1 MTRQSLPFTLR
12 LLPLLILAASGVA
25 TSAQAQS
32 LVDLY
37 TAARGYDATYQSAK
51 SQFDAT
57 MAKSEQAK
65 ALMLPTAG
73 LTASVS
79 QINQDTQLPAA
90 SAKNY
95 NYDTQSAAIAVSQP
109 LYRPGNWASYDQGKK
124 QVALAQAQLA
134 QAEQDLI
141 VRVSQAYFDVLAA
154 TDNLAFVKSQKAAV
168 GEQL

>member
-65 ALMLPTAG
+65 ALMLPTVGLSAG
-73 LTASVS
+73 AS
-79 QINQDTQLPAA
+79 QTNQDVQQPA
-90 SAKNY
+90 SKNY
-95 NYDTQSAAIAVSQP
+95 SYTSQNVTLSAS
-109 LYRPGNWASYDQGKK
+109 
-124 QVALAQAQLA
+124 
-134 QAEQDLI
+134 
-141 VRVSQAYFDVLAA
+141 
-154 TDNLAFVKSQKAAV
+154 
-168 GEQL
+168 